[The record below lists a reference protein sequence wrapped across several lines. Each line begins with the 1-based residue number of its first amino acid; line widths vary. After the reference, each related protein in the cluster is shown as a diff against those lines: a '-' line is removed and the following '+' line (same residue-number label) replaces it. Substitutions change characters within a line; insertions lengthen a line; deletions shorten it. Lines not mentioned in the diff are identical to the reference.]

1 MKNLL
6 KEDNFFNRYAATK
19 GRSPHF
25 RAVVILLLL
34 FFSFIIIKGLMSNK
48 INPPISKDDVP
59 PKTFPII
66 TR

>member
-19 GRSPHF
+19 ERSPRF

-34 FFSFIIIKGLMSNK
+34 FFSFIIVKGLMHNK

-59 PKTFPII
+59 AKASPII

>member
-6 KEDNFFNRYAATK
+6 KEDSFFDRYAATK
-19 GRSPHF
+19 ERSPHF

-34 FFSFIIIKGLMSNK
+34 FFSFIIIKGLI
-48 INPPISKDDVP
+48 INNVNPAISKDGVP
-59 PKTFPII
+59 PKTSRII